1 MISASTQRVGDLF
14 IRHLFSSHLRLCQ
27 GQSPSLTFSG
37 AYSPSSCDTPTLLPG
52 TGRRE
57 MKDDDSLAAEQHRQ
71 ILQRLPL
78 SPLYD
83 ATLRSRLSWLP
94 KHSCFPVYFNPEDS
108 RNPSVLLSNHQL
120 LYSTSS
126 LIYLAAYPTENIRSL
141 ITLQPATVSSR
152 SEPGPIFQTF
162 PPKVWKMTREG
173 EQNKHLSQD
182 PSTPKLEKYRRK
194 WFYTVWPPRQKD
206 WRPESD

>member
-57 MKDDDSLAAEQHRQ
+57 MKDDDSLAADQHRQ

-141 ITLQPATVSSR
+141 ITLQPLSPAGASQVLFFR
-152 SEPGPIFQTF
+152 LF
-162 PPKVWKMTREG
+162 PPK
-173 EQNKHLSQD
+173 S
-182 PSTPKLEKYRRK
+182 EK
-194 WFYTVWPPRQKD
+194 
-206 WRPESD
+206 

>member
-1 MISASTQRVGDLF
+1 MVGRLQNSVSGTTATTAPDIRGCCCHLGNSQLLCITDSSPMVLNTIHSRV
-14 IRHLFSSHLRLCQ
+14 C
-27 GQSPSLTFSG
+27 
-37 AYSPSSCDTPTLLPG
+37 LPG

-71 ILQRLPL
+71 IPQRLPL

-162 PPKVWKMTREG
+162 PPKV
-173 EQNKHLSQD
+173 
-182 PSTPKLEKYRRK
+182 
-194 WFYTVWPPRQKD
+194 
-206 WRPESD
+206 